1 MGQSRSE
8 DSIVGHKSVSS
19 FSATGSVHT
28 WLTGENLPRVRSL
41 LLGLTLFVGLV
52 IWVAFTLGL
61 VPQGSHLVDRLRV
74 LGVMTW
80 MYALVQILDL
90 KLWHSR
96 FVRRRR
102 ESSRIPEALEGWLL
116 GQMFAWFGIAYY
128 ALTDDPSW
136 YVAGL
141 VLFLLSFLLFPIA
154 DER

>member
-1 MGQSRSE
+1 M
-8 DSIVGHKSVSS
+8 GHKSVSS
-19 FSATGSVHT
+19 FSTTSSVHA
-28 WLTGENLPRVRSL
+28 WLTRDNLPRVRSL
-41 LLGLTLFVGLV
+41 LLGLTLFVGLL

-61 VPQGSHLVDRLRV
+61 VPQGSHLVERLRV

-80 MYALVQILDL
+80 IYALMQILDL

>member
-1 MGQSRSE
+1 
-8 DSIVGHKSVSS
+8 
-19 FSATGSVHT
+19 
-28 WLTGENLPRVRSL
+28 
-41 LLGLTLFVGLV
+41 
-52 IWVAFTLGL
+52 
-61 VPQGSHLVDRLRV
+61 V

-80 MYALVQILDL
+80 VYALVQILDL

-141 VLFLLSFLLFPIA
+141 VLFLLSFLLFPVA